1 MPINSAWNK
10 IAPFWPLQ
18 NLIACNPLQGF
29 EDLPIEEALKS
40 GSAFFQQ
47 KNLPHQ
53 IETINRISI
62 KWCQAF
68 FDEGQASIKMPNR
81 ELGFY
86 KSWLSLAVFDE
97 DLHQNISQKIQQIKE
112 LPQDKNQA
120 IEFCLKKLNIANNE
134 RALFL
139 TLMLTTLSG
148 FSSYVKY
155 LDHAKE
161 DYLAVR
167 LAITLITWP
176 EAKDLL
182 AWHHSIKP
190 DLEQENI
197 LRGIEKS
204 EKIYQK
210 SLFLKLEEEAKKT
223 FATQTA
229 AAQFVFCIDVRSEP
243 MRRAIETQGNY
254 ETFGFAGFFGLPISI
269 ENEISGESYA
279 SCPVLLK
286 PSHKVKENSCCPKEL
301 SKRKNLNKIKKFYQ
315 SLKYNFS
322 TPFALAEAMGIW
334 SAAAMLIRSFAP
346 KFSKNLAKDAQLH
359 TKPDLSSISLEEQ
372 TTFAKGVLNA
382 ISLNKNFA
390 PVVILCGHGSE
401 TKNNTYTSA
410 LDCGACGGRHG
421 SSNAKVL
428 AEILNNPKVRQRL
441 EKSEIFI
448 PSTTKFFGAKHNT
461 TTDEIVIYDREAS
474 NLAQIK
480 SDLDKAKKQN
490 NQWRAKEMN
499 AKNCQTQSS
508 NWAETRPE
516 WALANNA
523 CFIVAPRNLTKNINL
538 EGRSF
543 LHSYDWQQ
551 DLEGET
557 LTAIL
562 TAPMVVAQW
571 INSQYLF
578 STIDNVAFGGGSKI
592 TQNVVGKF
600 GVMQGNASDLMNGLP
615 LQSVFKNDIEPYHQL
630 LRLTAV
636 INAPSSLIDKVISK
650 NQVLQKLFGNG
661 WVNLCC
667 LDPRNNKTYLLKRDF
682 VWQNFS

>member
-29 EDLPIEEALKS
+29 EDLPIEEALKN

-47 KNLPHQ
+47 KNLPTKL
-53 IETINRISI
+53 ENINRLSI
-62 KWCQAF
+62 KWCQVF
-68 FDEGQASIKMPNR
+68 FDQGQATIAMPNR
-81 ELGFY
+81 DLGFY
-86 KSWLSLAVFDE
+86 KSWLSLAIFDE
-97 DLHQNISQKIQQIKE
+97 DLHQNFSEKIKQIKE
-112 LPQDKNQA
+112 LPQNKNEA
-120 IEFCLKKLNIANNE
+120 IEFCLRKLNIINNE

-139 TLMLTTLSG
+139 TLVLTSLSG

-155 LDHAKE
+155 LEKDKE

-167 LAITLITWP
+167 LAITLIIWP
-176 EAKDLL
+176 EAKNLL
-182 AWHHSIKP
+182 AWHQSIKP
-190 DLEQENI
+190 DLEQKKI
-197 LRGIEKS
+197 LRCIEQN
-204 EKIYQK
+204 EKTYQK
-210 SLFLKLEEEAKKT
+210 PLFSKLENEAKKT
-223 FATQTA
+223 FQIKNSE
-229 AAQFVFCIDVRSEP
+229 AQFVFCIDVRSEP
-243 MRRAIETQGNY
+243 MRRAIENQGDY
-254 ETFGFAGFFGLPISI
+254 ETFGFAGFFGLPVSI

-286 PSHKVKENSCCPKEL
+286 PSHFVKENSCCPQEL
-301 SKRKNLNKIKKFYQ
+301 TKRKNFNKIKKFYQ

-334 SAAAMLIRSFAP
+334 SGLAMLIRSFAP
-346 KFSKNLAKDAQLH
+346 KLQNNLAKDAQLI
-359 TKPDLSSISLEEQ
+359 TKPNLSSISLEEQ
-372 TTFAKGVLNA
+372 TAFAKGVLNA

-390 PVVILCGHGSE
+390 PIVILCGHGSE
-401 TKNNTYTSA
+401 TKNNTYASA

-421 SSNAKVL
+421 SSNAKIL

-448 PSTTKFFGAKHNT
+448 PNATKFFGAKHNT
-461 TTDEIVIYDREAS
+461 TTDEIVIYDDEDF
-474 NLAQIK
+474 NLIKIK
-480 SDLDKAKKQN
+480 SDLHKARTLN
-490 NQWRAKEMN
+490 NQWRAKEMG
-499 AKNCQTQSS
+499 AKNCQTQNL

-516 WALANNA
+516 WGLAKNA

-543 LHSYDWQQ
+543 LHSYNWQQ
-551 DLEGET
+551 DLDGQI
-557 LTAIL
+557 LTSIL

-578 STIDNVAFGGGSKI
+578 STIDNIAFGGGNKI

-615 LQSVFKNDIEPYHQL
+615 LQSVFKNDVESYHQA
-630 LRLTAV
+630 LRLTT
-636 INAPSSLIDKVISK
+636 IIYAPPSLIDKVVGQ
-650 NQVLQKLFGNG
+650 NEVLKKLFGNG

-667 LDPRNNKTYLLKRDF
+667 LDPVKNKTYLMKRNF
-682 VWQNFS
+682 VWQNSS